1 MKLSHTLKTGIAL
14 ALTVVAVSAAQAAAI
29 VYFGNNTT
37 ANGAVVDAVGAGLD
51 PRNQRNLFRNS
62 LASSQTEAFNMAT
75 GGGMGMTSTLSN
87 LFALGSGISLTSSDT
102 NEFTTSRVQNNY
114 NGGGTAATGR
124 FNTTGDPAVRPANPV
139 SDSGWFETNRSS
151 LSIDFT
157 SFVSAFGTF
166 MTDVGDFDGSLK
178 VDISGVNGL
187 IYTQNLIAAGAG
199 TTNGGLAFFGY
210 TNDTTQ
216 FNRVVFT
223 VVQPSGV
230 PTGLF
235 DYVGFDDFITGTLRP
250 TGGTV
255 PEPTSLALVGLSLA
269 LLGYSRRRKSVV

>member
-1 MKLSHTLKTGIAL
+1 MKLSHTFKTGIAL
-14 ALTVVAVSAAQAAAI
+14 ALTVAAASAAQAAAV

-37 ANGAVVDAVGAGLD
+37 ANGGVVDAVGAGLD
-51 PRNQRNLFRNS
+51 PKNQRNLFRNS

-75 GGGMGMTSTLSN
+75 GGGMGLTSTLSN
-87 LFALGSGISLTSSDT
+87 LFALGSGISLTSSDAS
-102 NEFTTSRVQNNY
+102 EWTTSRVQNNY
-114 NGGGTAATGR
+114 NGVGSAWVGR
-124 FNTTGDPAVRPANPV
+124 FNTTGDPAMLPAVPV
-139 SDSGWFETNRSS
+139 SASGWFETNRSS
-151 LSIDFT
+151 VSIDFT
-157 SFVSAFGTF
+157 SSVSAFGTF

-187 IYTQNLIAAGAG
+187 IFTQNLIAAGARN
-199 TTNGGLAFFGY
+199 TNGGLAFFGY

-223 VVQPSGV
+223 VVQPAVAVGQ
-230 PTGLF
+230 F
-235 DYVGFDDFITGTLRP
+235 DFVGFDDFITGTLRP

-269 LLGYSRRRKSVV
+269 LLGYSRRRKTAV

>member
-1 MKLSHTLKTGIAL
+1 MKLSHTFKTGIVL
-14 ALTVVAVSAAQAAAI
+14 ALTVASASYAQAAAV

-37 ANGAVVDAVGAGLD
+37 ALGGVVDAVGAGLD
-51 PRNQRNLFRNS
+51 PKNQRNLFRSS

-75 GGGMGMTSTLSN
+75 GGGMGLTSTLSD
-87 LFALGSGISLTSSDT
+87 LFALGSGISLTARDT
-102 NEFTTSRVQNNY
+102 NDMTESFVENNY
-114 NGGGTAATGR
+114 NSGGSSWAGR
-124 FNTTGDPAVRPANPV
+124 FNTTGDPVMLPAGPV
-139 SDSGWFETNRSS
+139 SDSGWFETNRRSV
-151 LSIDFT
+151 SIDFT
-157 SFVSAFGTF
+157 SSVSAFGTF
-166 MTDVGDFDGSLK
+166 MTDVGDFDGSLQ

-187 IYTQNLIAAGAG
+187 IYSQNLIAAGARN
-199 TTNGGLAFFGY
+199 TNGGLAFFGY
-210 TNDTTQ
+210 TNDTIQ

-223 VVQPSGV
+223 VVQPAVAVGR
-230 PTGLF
+230 F